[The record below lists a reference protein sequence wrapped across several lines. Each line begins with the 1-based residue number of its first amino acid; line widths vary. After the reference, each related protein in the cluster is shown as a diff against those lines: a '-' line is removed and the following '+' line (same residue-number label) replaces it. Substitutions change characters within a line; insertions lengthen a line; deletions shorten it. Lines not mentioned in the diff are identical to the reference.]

1 MRPSKTKDADEQ
13 ATPTSPARG
22 KCTAKDS
29 YSSTTSKNKRRQCSL
44 CPFFGTH
51 LGRHIASKHP
61 DAAQTKSERVTLVH
75 LQDKL
80 ARQKQGKK
88 AVCLYQCSLTK
99 CGAII
104 TRLGQHLKRVH
115 KIHDKAKLKKIKS
128 TCKRLPPASQ
138 PKQKSIK
145 VSLKKPSKR
154 QRPEKPNS
162 SKSSTSSEDESF
174 VSDGSTSQ
182 EHQEVDHHQLQVD
195 ADVDDISSFA
205 DSDEEEQ
212 DIMSDTEQKKWADI
226 YLAKDP
232 TPSVREY
239 FISRFFRYL
248 LHVEGGAHSEKQALI
263 HTRQVHTILETLDP
277 GGADLGC
284 LAKRSG
290 VDIWDKFCL
299 PKLKS
304 KQLTGNTL
312 KVYLRSTEFFVK
324 FISKGLLY
332 KQEKLNERHKDVIVS
347 LKDRLLDYRATIH
360 RRTGHQTTTRKV
372 DEALARLTPADLRQ
386 AQASEP
392 AKAAVKL
399 IGLAAENKPLTL
411 NEFIAVRDY
420 LLVTTLYENGSRP
433 GPLENCLVSRFKQ
446 ATYSSSAD
454 RYTILVD
461 EHKTTRHHGPA
472 ELTVTSRI
480 YSYLQI
486 YLLHI
491 RPKFAA
497 PDEDSLFIKDDG
509 HCFRPGTIGKRV
521 CRFFEK
527 AGIHKDIKVTATS
540 IRKMISDKAYE
551 MSPKS
556 KRLIHGHLKHNERTA
571 ESNYVLRVNAERACK
586 AHELVQTII
595 QETAPPKASEESD
608 VAEKVD
614 EAPTL
619 PVDTEMKVIPE
630 VVPEEDDDDEED
642 EVPSRSLFKK
652 RKRVL
657 SESDDEDPEAT
668 ETASV
673 RSLSDEHK
681 SVILTVFQEEIAK
694 GKLLTMAE
702 VRSKMRADLFL
713 RKMVVNQE
721 SVKKIADFVRYKTNH
736 TRHLQLSELT
746 ELDPSEYVASFSTES
761 GLRKT
766 WNAHDTAVIEAK
778 FSSLPHVKS
787 KKSIINVFSSDE
799 VLNHILEREG
809 SCRCYEKVKNIIKR
823 RGR

>member
-1 MRPSKTKDADEQ
+1 M
-13 ATPTSPARG
+13 
-22 KCTAKDS
+22 
-29 YSSTTSKNKRRQCSL
+29 
-44 CPFFGTH
+44 
-51 LGRHIASKHP
+51 
-61 DAAQTKSERVTLVH
+61 
-75 LQDKL
+75 
-80 ARQKQGKK
+80 
-88 AVCLYQCSLTK
+88 
-99 CGAII
+99 
-104 TRLGQHLKRVH
+104 
-115 KIHDKAKLKKIKS
+115 
-128 TCKRLPPASQ
+128 Q
-138 PKQKSIK
+138 PKQKVIK
-145 VSLKKPSKR
+145 VSIKKPSKTPPR
-154 QRPEKPNS
+154 EETNS
-162 SKSSTSSEDESF
+162 SQSSTSSEDESF

-182 EHQEVDHHQLQVD
+182 EHQEVDQHQLQVD
-195 ADVDDISSFA
+195 ADVDDISTFA
-205 DSDEEEQ
+205 DSDEEQ
-212 DIMSDTEQKKWADI
+212 HDMSDTEQKKWADI

-232 TPSVREY
+232 TRSVREY

-347 LKDRLLDYRATIH
+347 LKERLPDYRATIH
-360 RRTGHQTTTRKV
+360 RQTGHQTTTCKV
-372 DEALARLTPADLRQ
+372 DEAFARLTPADLRQ

-392 AKAAVKL
+392 VKTAVKL

-411 NEFIAVRDY
+411 KEFIAVRDY

-433 GPLENCLVSRFKQ
+433 GPLENCLISRFKQ

-461 EHKTTRHHGPA
+461 QHKTTRHHRPA

-480 YSYLQI
+480 YLYLQI
-486 YLLHI
+486 YVLHI

-497 PDEDSLFIKDDG
+497 PGEDSLFIKDDG
-509 HCFRPGTIGKRV
+509 HSFRPGTIGKRV
-521 CRFFEK
+521 GRFFEQ
-527 AGIHKDIKVTATS
+527 AGIRKDIKVTATS

-551 MSPKS
+551 MSPKK
-556 KRLIHGHLKHNERTA
+556 KRLIHGHMKHNERTA

-595 QETAPPKASEESD
+595 RETTPTKASEESD
-608 VAEKVD
+608 VAEKEE

-619 PVDTEMKVIPE
+619 PVDPQVKVASEVIPE
-630 VVPEEDDDDEED
+630 NDDDNQDD
-642 EVPSRSLFKK
+642 GVPLRSSSKK

-657 SESDDEDPEAT
+657 SESDDNDPEAT

-673 RSLSDEHK
+673 SSLGDEHK

-694 GKLLTMAE
+694 GRLLTMAE
-702 VRSKMRADLFL
+702 VRSRMRADLYL

-721 SVKKIADFVRYKTNH
+721 YVKKIADFVRYKTNH

-746 ELDPSEYVASFSTES
+746 ELDTSEYVASFSNES

-778 FSSLPHVKS
+778 FDSLPHVKS
-787 KKSIINVFSSDE
+787 KKIIISVFSSDE
-799 VLNHILEREG
+799 VLGHILEREG
-809 SCRCYEKVKNIIKR
+809 SYRCYEKVKNIIKR
-823 RGR
+823 RSR